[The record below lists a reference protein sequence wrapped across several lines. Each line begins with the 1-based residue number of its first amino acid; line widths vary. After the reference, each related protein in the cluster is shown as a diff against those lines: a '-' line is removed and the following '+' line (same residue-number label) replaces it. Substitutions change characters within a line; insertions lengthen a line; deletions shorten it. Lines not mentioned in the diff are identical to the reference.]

1 MKILGARLKSL
12 CMGNLALAMLNTVFT
27 RARFWRRRPWLR
39 IVYGITS
46 RFGQVWREAMRDAR
60 SAVWL
65 FQISDGQRS
74 SAPARR
80 RTNREVIPYTILIP
94 FAFLLLSAEM
104 ASAQQQLEIIQLRHR
119 TADQVIP
126 QIDPFVESGGALS
139 GRNNQLFL
147 RATDAN
153 RAQIKEIIAAIDRP
167 LRRLMI
173 TVKQDSDSRD
183 AERSAEV
190 FGRASIGDNVRIIRP
205 GSSDGRGVTIEQRR
219 SGDAVQA
226 RIHGG
231 NSNASGRVSQQVQV
245 IEGGRAFISVGHSLP
260 VPLRSVVL
268 TPRGTIVSDEV
279 VYRDIGTGFYAAP
292 RLSDNMVT
300 LEISPTQEAPGRFG
314 SGSVETQRLST
325 TVSARLGEWVE
336 LGGANQDLSR
346 DRSGTL
352 NYSTRDSVNTRRVLL
367 KVEELP

>member
-1 MKILGARLKSL
+1 MNTLRACFKSPCTSL
-12 CMGNLALAMLNTVFT
+12 D
-27 RARFWRRRPWLR
+27 RAEKR
-39 IVYGITS
+39 T
-46 RFGQVWREAMRDAR
+46 
-60 SAVWL
+60 
-65 FQISDGQRS
+65 
-74 SAPARR
+74 
-80 RTNREVIPYTILIP
+80 RTNRSFGEHAPRLRSGMRVQTQTRPARSLSLAGSRLAVQGLLKHALTFVL
-94 FAFLLLSAEM
+94 FAFLLLSAGI
-104 ASAQQQLEIIQLRHR
+104 ASAQQQLEVIQLRYR
-119 TADQVIP
+119 TADQIIP

-139 GRNNQLFL
+139 GQNNQLFL

-190 FGRASIGDNVRIIRP
+190 FGGARIGDNVRIIRP
-205 GSSDGRGVTIEQRR
+205 GSDDGRGVTIEQRR
-219 SGDAVQA
+219 GDDAVQA

-300 LEISPTQEAPGRFG
+300 LEISPTQETPGRFG

-325 TVSARLGEWVE
+325 TVSARLGEWIE

-352 NYSTRDSVNTRRVLL
+352 NYSSRDSVNTRRVLL